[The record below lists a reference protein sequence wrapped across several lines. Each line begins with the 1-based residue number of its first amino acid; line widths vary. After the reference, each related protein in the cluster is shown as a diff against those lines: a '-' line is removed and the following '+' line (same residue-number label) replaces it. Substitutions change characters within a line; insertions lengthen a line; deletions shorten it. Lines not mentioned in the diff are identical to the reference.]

1 MRPCC
6 GHKHPRWLCGVGMI
20 IANHQ
25 LHIWRHTGPY
35 WSYRLSAQQATFM
48 MKNMKRAHEHTY
60 RPQRPGGGSAGWGSS
75 RAIDSRIERGVGIST
90 SEVSAHIY
98 ATYSRNYHRQVRS
111 SRSCIMLTVF
121 QEQFEFRWAC
131 AHAAFTAMPVQVG
144 QCKRGVD
151 VLRSLLCP

>member
-1 MRPCC
+1 MRPFCS
-6 GHKHPRWLCGVGMI
+6 HKNPRWFFGVDLVLTD
-20 IANHQ
+20 H
-25 LHIWRHTGPY
+25 LLLIWRHNDPY

-90 SEVSAHIY
+90 SEGFLLIY
-98 ATYSRNYHRQVRS
+98 TTYSRTYHGQVRS

-121 QEQFEFRWAC
+121 QVQFEFRWAC
-131 AHAAFTAMPVQVG
+131 AHAAFTAMPGQVR
-144 QCKRGVD
+144 QCKSD
-151 VLRSLLCP
+151 VLRGLVCP